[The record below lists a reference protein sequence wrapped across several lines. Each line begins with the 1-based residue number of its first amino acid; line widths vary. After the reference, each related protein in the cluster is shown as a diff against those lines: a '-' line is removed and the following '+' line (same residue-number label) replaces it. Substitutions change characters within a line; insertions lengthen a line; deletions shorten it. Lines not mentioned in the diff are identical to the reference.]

1 MPESENQ
8 PISFEDYIEQGQHKL
23 ATQLLNA
30 STLQQDTDRLV
41 TAAKTAGVDTVE
53 LADWLRQ
60 KYGLKGSMEGIYEQ
74 VVAFGTLHKRTFNWN
89 DCTFYMSAQHAQV
102 IAGNGTPE
110 KNPADVV
117 SIGGSSSA
125 SGSPNDKGVHADIKK
140 MRQEMEDMKLVM
152 EQQLKTIQELRAS
165 KAVPQLRQVIF
176 VLEAGQEMEANEAK
190 PAWARA
196 MAGAMAGWA
205 AENLQSML
213 ESEYEAGM
221 KALSEVW
228 SHLLFEV
235 EKEEVKAQ
243 LEARA
248 ADGANETTGSEKAN
262 LKEEGA
268 KTRPKTGKLA
278 PQHVQDRRRERV
290 KDRFTNM
297 GTPEETYESKGG
309 KVLKTGKPPR
319 YPCDVCRVK
328 HWWFQCPVESE

>member
-1 MPESENQ
+1 MSEHENQ

-23 ATQLLNA
+23 AKQLLNA
-30 STLQQDTDRLV
+30 ATLQQDTDRLV
-41 TAAKTAGVDTVE
+41 AAAKAAGVDTVE
-53 LADWLRQ
+53 LADRLRQ

-74 VVAFGTLHKRTFNWN
+74 VVAFGSLHKRTFNWN

-102 IAGNGTPE
+102 IAGNRTPE

-117 SIGGSSSA
+117 SLAGSSSA
-125 SGSPNDKGVHADIKK
+125 DGSPNDKGMHADIER

-165 KAVPQLRQVIF
+165 KAAPQLRQVAF
-176 VLEAGQEMEANEAK
+176 VMEAGQEMEANKAK
-190 PAWARA
+190 PDWARA

-205 AENLQSML
+205 AENLSSML

-228 SHLLFEV
+228 SHVLFEV

-248 ADGANETTGSEKAN
+248 VDGADEAKGAERASP
-262 LKEEGA
+262 KEEGA
-268 KTRPKTGKLA
+268 RAKPKTGKVA
-278 PQHVQDRRRERV
+278 PQHVQERRRERV

-328 HWWFQCPVESE
+328 HWWFQCPVESD

>member
-8 PISFEDYIEQGQHKL
+8 AISFEDYLEQGQHKL

-41 TAAKTAGVDTVE
+41 AAAKTAGIDTVE
-53 LADWLRQ
+53 LADRLRQ

-102 IAGNGTPE
+102 IAGNGAPE

-117 SIGGSSSA
+117 SIGGNSSA
-125 SGSPNDKGVHADIKK
+125 SGSPNDKGVHADIEK
-140 MRQEMEDMKLVM
+140 MRQEKDDMKLVM
-152 EQQLKTIQELRAS
+152 EQQLRTIQELRAS
-165 KAVPQLRQVIF
+165 KTVPQLRQVVF
-176 VLEAGQEMEANEAK
+176 VLEAGHEMEANEAK

-213 ESEYEAGM
+213 ESEYEAAM

-243 LEARA
+243 LEA
-248 ADGANETTGSEKAN
+248 
-262 LKEEGA
+262 
-268 KTRPKTGKLA
+268 
-278 PQHVQDRRRERV
+278 
-290 KDRFTNM
+290 
-297 GTPEETYESKGG
+297 
-309 KVLKTGKPPR
+309 
-319 YPCDVCRVK
+319 
-328 HWWFQCPVESE
+328 